1 MTVKRENK
9 LEEIIAKGWV
19 LRNYSALKFPVALGI
34 TLQGS
39 EMQYLIMPASLGIA
53 LQDNQS

>member
-34 TLQGS
+34 TL
-39 EMQYLIMPASLGIA
+39 
-53 LQDNQS
+53 